1 MCVYKWSIFTCSYIL
16 IDMVVVNK
24 KGKRKGRE
32 GKNNLKEDR
41 ACMSTR
47 EEERERGGKVVVNYK
62 RRY

>member
-1 MCVYKWSIFTCSYIL
+1 MYIL

-41 ACMSTR
+41 ACMSAR
-47 EEERERGGKVVVNYK
+47 EEERERGG
-62 RRY
+62 RW